1 VVSAVNPLKV
11 ALKPNGAASVCG
23 AVSMFRLPWSVPHRK
38 EALTV
43 DAVPIA
49 VTWPFKMAELDVIPM
64 APAVDTEGGVGN
76 VVKLTSFP

>member
-1 VVSAVNPLKV
+1 L
-11 ALKPNGAASVCG
+11 L
-23 AVSMFRLPWSVPHRK
+23 WSVPHRK

-43 DAVPIA
+43 DAVHMA
-49 VTWPFKMAELDVIPM
+49 VTWPFKMAELDVMPV